1 MMPYFRDLLVIVIS
15 PIQII
20 KIMPKKNE
28 NLRKRNQ
35 DIRNDFKE
43 LSEKGYKSVVIYETL
58 AKKYYMASV
67 TIDDIVWRNGIYK
80 DF

>member
-1 MMPYFRDLLVIVIS
+1 MMPYFRYLSVIVIS
-15 PIQII
+15 PNQII

-28 NLRKRNQ
+28 HLRKRNE
-35 DIRNDFKE
+35 DIRRDFKE
-43 LSEKGYKSVVIYETL
+43 LSSQGFKSHIIYESL
-58 AKKYYMASV
+58 AKKYYMANI